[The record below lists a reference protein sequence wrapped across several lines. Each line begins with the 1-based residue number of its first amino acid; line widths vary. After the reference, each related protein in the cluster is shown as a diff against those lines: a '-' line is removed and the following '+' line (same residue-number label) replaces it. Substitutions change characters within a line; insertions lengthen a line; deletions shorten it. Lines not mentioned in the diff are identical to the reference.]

1 MYVDLNLDAILQ
13 ENANTKPQALNFVV
27 LTQRQERNAK
37 NRPVSPSTR
46 RTLPSQH
53 KRRFMEFSQIAFS
66 SLCACMASGIM
77 MPLSLK
83 EAVPNG

>member
-37 NRPVSPSTR
+37 NRPGSPSTR
-46 RTLPSQH
+46 RMLPSQLN
-53 KRRFMEFSQIAFS
+53 RRFVDSIPQTVVLAWHHHHDS
-66 SLCACMASGIM
+66 
-77 MPLSLK
+77 
-83 EAVPNG
+83 